1 MRDFFKWVSSRDLST
16 RIVGGLRQNFIPGLI
31 LWMIGLGLVSTYY
44 LVESARP
51 LFLQII
57 DWKQNYG
64 YVYSALSTALFG
76 GLLPFVFMKLTGRG
90 ESERSLL
97 YGSIFLC
104 YWAFRG
110 VDVDAFYRLQAMI
123 FGTGVDWRTV
133 ACKVLVDQFV
143 YCVFWATPVTALFY
157 AWMDVGFSAKRFKAE
172 KSWSEIFDL
181 ILIFAVSTWLVWI
194 PGTAIIYS
202 LPSPL
207 QIPLFNLTLCF
218 FVILVSLFGGQT
230 KEKRGQL

>member
-1 MRDFFKWVSSRDLST
+1 MRDFFKWVSNRDLST

-64 YVYSALSTALFG
+64 YVYSAFSTALFG

-90 ESERSLL
+90 ESESPLL
-97 YGSIFLC
+97 YGSIFVI
-104 YWAFRG
+104 YWASRG
-110 VDVDAFYRLQAMI
+110 IDVDAFYRLQAMV
-123 FGTGVDWRTV
+123 FGSGVDWRTI
-133 ACKVLVDQFV
+133 ALKVLVDQFV
-143 YCVFWATPVTALFY
+143 YCVFWATPITALFY
-157 AWMDVGFSAKRFKAE
+157 AWMDVGFSVKRFKAE
-172 KSWSEIFDL
+172 KTWSGIFDL
-181 ILIFAVSTWLVWI
+181 ILIFMVSTWMVWI

-218 FVILVSLFGGQT
+218 FVILVSLFGNQSKTRG
-230 KEKRGQL
+230 KRV